1 MLGVIDRA
9 FIDERTHGFEEF
21 EACVRGHKWA
31 ELEIG
36 AGLIRSAMDAAA
48 TV

>member
-1 MLGVIDRA
+1 MIDRA

-31 ELEIG
+31 ALEIG
-36 AGLIRSAMDAAA
+36 GERKIRRGEFDG
-48 TV
+48 